1 MKTRI
6 LLCAV
11 LAAAFFFGAAPPLS
25 QGNAALA
32 AANEVTP
39 DLVKKKL
46 ETYAKGP
53 AESAAAFKYLYDNQD
68 KTVPVLYALLAHD
81 FSKEQDDRNRIVTL
95 AALGQITYE
104 TGQRQAKVQDR
115 QGNVL
120 MHLTEYGLK
129 PAHFYTAVILSVV
142 LFVAIVDL
150 VRRKLLRIEYSWLWM
165 LTGAAIL
172 VLISTGLVELTADL
186 IGARVPQALFF
197 AGVIFLTLIS
207 LHYSVTISKLTNQ
220 IKNLSQELAVLKHE
234 TEEQQAGGE

>member
-11 LAAAFFFGAAPPLS
+11 LAAAFFFVAAPPLS

-32 AANEVTP
+32 AADEVTP

-46 ETYAKGP
+46 ETYAKGT
-53 AESAAAFKYLYDNQD
+53 AESAAAFRYLYDNQD
-68 KTVPVLYALLAHD
+68 RTVPVLYALL
-81 FSKEQDDRNRIVTL
+81 KKQDDSDRIVTL

-120 MHLTEYGLK
+120 VRLTEYGLK
-129 PAHFYTAVILSVV
+129 PAHFYTAVILSVA

-172 VLISTGLVELTADL
+172 VLISTGLVELIADL
-186 IGARVPQALFF
+186 VGARVPQALFF

-234 TEEQQAGGE
+234 TEEQQPGGE

>member
-11 LAAAFFFGAAPPLS
+11 FAAAFFSTPS
-25 QGNAALA
+25 AALA
-32 AANEVTP
+32 DEVTP
-39 DLVKKKL
+39 GVVQEKL
-46 ETYAKGP
+46 EIYAEGTAK
-53 AESAAAFKYLYDNQD
+53 SAAAFRYLYDNRD
-68 KTVPVLYALLAHD
+68 RSVPVLYTLL
-81 FSKEQDDRNRIVTL
+81 KTQDDKDRIVTL

-104 TGQRQAKVQDR
+104 TGQRQARVQEK
-115 QGNVL
+115 QSNVL
-120 MHLTEYGLK
+120 ARLMEYGLK
-129 PAHFYTAVILSVV
+129 PVHFYTAVVLSVA
-142 LFVAIVDL
+142 LFVAIIDL

-172 VLISTGLVELTADL
+172 VLISTGLVELIADL
-186 IGARVPQALFF
+186 AGARVPQALFF

-234 TEEQQAGGE
+234 TEEQQTGGG